1 MFNHLK
7 FDIMEKEVKIQI
19 PEGYEI
25 DREQSTFERIVLK
38 KKGLTYKDVATRL
51 FSGTWGWY
59 IEDDGDITNTQ
70 FCSSTRI
77 CDPNN
82 ATSKKQLEQILALN
96 KLLNVAE
103 YLNNMESTTSSRL
116 GEMKYHIFYAI
127 PTGKLDACIQTS
139 TVMCSPTFNSAALA
153 LQAIEILGEAEV
165 KKAFGIFE

>member
-1 MFNHLK
+1 
-7 FDIMEKEVKIQI
+7 MEKEVKIQI

-25 DREQSTFERIVLK
+25 DREKSTFERIVFK
-38 KKGLTYKDVATRL
+38 QKGLTYEDAARKLFFGARAWYFNGNGCIDSVPCCPATH
-51 FSGTWGWY
+51 
-59 IEDDGDITNTQ
+59 
-70 FCSSTRI
+70 I

-116 GEMKYHIFYAI
+116 GEMKYHIFYSI

-139 TVMCSPTFNSAALA
+139 TVVCSPTFNSAALA
-153 LQAIEILGEAEV
+153 MQAIEILGETEV